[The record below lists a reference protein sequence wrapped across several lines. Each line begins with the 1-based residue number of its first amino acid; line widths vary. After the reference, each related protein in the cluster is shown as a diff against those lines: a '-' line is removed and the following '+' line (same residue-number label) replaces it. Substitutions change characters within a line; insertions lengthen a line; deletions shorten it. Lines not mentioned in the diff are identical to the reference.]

1 MDSVMSSETAE
12 FFKRFIKDNQ
22 PYPITVLDDLMFDDN
37 RFDEKRLDATFAL
50 ECLLKAGFT
59 EEEVNPW
66 KE

>member
-1 MDSVMSSETAE
+1 MGSIMSSETAE
-12 FFKRFIKDNQ
+12 FFKQFIKDNQ

-50 ECLLKAGFT
+50 ECLLKAGFA

-66 KE
+66 K